1 MFDLWQKDNELGS
14 ISIQPRLASWD
25 SASHPAQIRLQAYL
39 DEAEGALG
47 PRLTGHSRYY
57 LSMEIGLPAEIDILR
72 HHDLE
77 NYLTPLAHRLCDRTI
92 CLASAVK
99 RIGVQSRISVG
110 TVVPLDQP
118 PAKWR
123 HISASCTGSYEKK
136 EWKDGL
142 RNSLL
147 SQRVQAA
154 STGPLEMHT
163 AWRCDADRR
172 NWIYLWKPTGD
183 ALGPILGEPDPSRP
197 FNPADD
203 RIVSL
208 DLHLTDDDRVGYD
221 VEVGV
226 WWCEG

>member
-1 MFDLWQKDNELGS
+1 MFDLWQKDKELGT
-14 ISIQPRLASWD
+14 ISIQPLLASWD
-25 SASHPAQIRLQAYL
+25 SASDPAQIRLQAYL
-39 DEAEGALG
+39 DEVEAALR
-47 PRLTGHSRYY
+47 PRLNGQNPHY
-57 LSMEIGLPAEIDILR
+57 LSMEISLPGQINLLK

-77 NYLTPLAHRLCDRTI
+77 NYLTPLAHQLRDRNMR
-92 CLASAVK
+92 LASAVK
-99 RIGVQSRISVG
+99 RIGGQSRISVG
-110 TVVPLDQP
+110 TVAPLNLP
-118 PAKWR
+118 PGEWR
-123 HISASCTGSYEKK
+123 HLSTYCTGSYEKK

-147 SQRVQAA
+147 SQKVEATG
-154 STGPLEMHT
+154 TGPLEMYT

-172 NWIYLWKPTGD
+172 NWINLWKPSGD
-183 ALGPILGEPDPSRP
+183 ALGPIVGEPDPSRP

-226 WWCEG
+226 WWREG

>member
-1 MFDLWQKDNELGS
+1 MFDLWQKDGELGS
-14 ISIQPRLASWD
+14 VSIQPLLASWD
-25 SASHPAQIRLQAYL
+25 SVSHPAHIRLQAYL
-39 DEAEGALG
+39 DEVEAALR
-47 PRLTGHSRYY
+47 PSLNGHSRYY
-57 LSMEIGLPAEIDILR
+57 LSMEIGLAAKIDILR

-77 NYLTPLAHRLCDRTI
+77 NYLTPLAHRLRDRPI

-110 TVVPLDQP
+110 TAVPLDQP
-118 PAKWR
+118 PGEWR
-123 HISASCTGSYEKK
+123 HVSASCTGSYEKK

-142 RNSLL
+142 RNSLF

-154 STGPLEMHT
+154 SPGPLEMHT

-183 ALGPILGEPDPSRP
+183 ALGPIVGEPESSRP

-226 WWCEG
+226 WWREG